1 MMEAGLGV
9 LADSTGVTMAK
20 HIITVLVENKHG
32 VLARVVGLISGRGFN
47 IDSLNV
53 AATTDPTV
61 SRMTIQVPGDDR
73 VLEQVTK
80 QLNKLVEVIKVSD
93 LTTERFIDMEL
104 IVVKVAAPA
113 SKRTEIKELAGMLKA
128 QIVSVHQESIILEMT
143 GSQERVAEFIDL
155 LKPFRIL
162 DISRSGV
169 IAMAKSDVNGRGQ
182 EVAGAEDKKEPKTAG

>member
-1 MMEAGLGV
+1 MV
-9 LADSTGVTMAK
+9 K

-47 IDSLNV
+47 IESLNV
-53 AATTDPTV
+53 APSQDPTV

-93 LTTERFIDMEL
+93 LTTERFIDREL

-113 SKRTEIKELAGMLKA
+113 AKRTEIKELAGMLKA
-128 QIVSVHQESIILEMT
+128 QIISVQPESIILEMT
-143 GSQERVAEFIDL
+143 GCQERVAECVEL
-155 LKPFRIL
+155 LKPFRII
-162 DISRSGV
+162 DISRSGA
-169 IAMAKSDVNGRGQ
+169 IAIAKGDTNGH
-182 EVAGAEDKKEPKTAG
+182 GAESGQSDRKKSKIGD

>member
-1 MMEAGLGV
+1 M
-9 LADSTGVTMAK
+9 K

-53 AATTDPTV
+53 APSQDPTV

-93 LTTERFIDMEL
+93 LTSERFVDREM
-104 IVVKVAAPA
+104 IVVKVAAPSAKRAEINDLA
-113 SKRTEIKELAGMLKA
+113 SLINAKVVLVQNE
-128 QIVSVHQESIILEMT
+128 SVVLEMT
-143 GSQERVAEFIDL
+143 GDQERVTEFLDL
-155 LKPFRIL
+155 LKPFGIL
-162 DISRSGV
+162 DVSRSGV
-169 IAMAKSDVNGRGQ
+169 IAIARGDAK
-182 EVAGAEDKKEPKTAG
+182 

>member
-1 MMEAGLGV
+1 V
-9 LADSTGVTMAK
+9 K

-53 AATTDPTV
+53 APSQDPTV

-93 LTTERFIDMEL
+93 LTSERFVDREM
-104 IVVKVAAPA
+104 IVVKVAAPSAKRAEINDLA
-113 SKRTEIKELAGMLKA
+113 SLINAKVVLVQNE
-128 QIVSVHQESIILEMT
+128 SVVLEMT
-143 GSQERVAEFIDL
+143 GDQERVTEFLDL
-155 LKPFRIL
+155 LKPFGIL
-162 DISRSGV
+162 DVSRSGV
-169 IAMAKSDVNGRGQ
+169 IAIARGDAK
-182 EVAGAEDKKEPKTAG
+182 